1 MWGLPPRKT
10 PYVGALTLQFV
21 LKIIPAHRSLGV
33 FHVRSQAET
42 RLFHLGDWLMKCPY
56 CGSVETRVVDTA
68 RKEHSIR
75 RRRECQ
81 DCDRRFSTMERAI
94 LTAPLVVKRDGR
106 REAFDR
112 GKVLSGLRVACARRP
127 VSAGDLE
134 RVVDRVENHVR
145 QLGRT
150 EITTRVIGD
159 AVIEELKSLDPV
171 SYIRYAIIYL
181 GLEDL
186 EAVRSEVN
194 RLLEEQG

>member
-1 MWGLPPRKT
+1 MR
-10 PYVGALTLQFV
+10 
-21 LKIIPAHRSLGV
+21 
-33 FHVRSQAET
+33 
-42 RLFHLGDWLMKCPY
+42 CPY
-56 CGSVETRVVDTA
+56 CGSMETRVIDTA
-68 RKEHSIR
+68 RKEQSIR

-81 DCDRRFSTMERAI
+81 DCDKRFSTMERAI

-127 VSAGDLE
+127 VSAGDLD

-150 EITTRVIGD
+150 EIPTRVIGD
-159 AVIEELKSLDPV
+159 AVIEELKCLDPV

-194 RLLEEQG
+194 RLLEEQA

>member
-1 MWGLPPRKT
+1 M
-10 PYVGALTLQFV
+10 
-21 LKIIPAHRSLGV
+21 
-33 FHVRSQAET
+33 
-42 RLFHLGDWLMKCPY
+42 
-56 CGSVETRVVDTA
+56 DTA

-81 DCDRRFSTMERAI
+81 ACDKRFSTMERAI

-112 GKVLSGLRVACARRP
+112 SKVLSGLRVACARRP

-134 RVVDRVENHVR
+134 RIVDRVENHVR

-150 EITTRVIGD
+150 EIPTRVIGD
-159 AVIEELKSLDPV
+159 AVIEELKSVDPV